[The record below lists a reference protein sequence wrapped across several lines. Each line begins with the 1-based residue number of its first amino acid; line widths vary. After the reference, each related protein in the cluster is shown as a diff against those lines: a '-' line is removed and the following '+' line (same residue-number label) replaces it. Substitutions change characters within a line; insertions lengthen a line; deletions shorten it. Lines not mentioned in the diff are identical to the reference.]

1 MEEQKAKI
9 LIVED
14 ESIVAFDLKRMLLN
28 LNYDVLDIVT
38 SGEKAIKKA
47 VEEKPDLII
56 MDVMLNGPITGVEA
70 AARIKGVMN
79 VPIIYLTAYA
89 DTETLRSAKVTEPY
103 GYILK
108 PFEEKVLLSTIEMA
122 IYKNKM
128 EEKLI
133 ASEKK
138 YRLLAKEREDLNE
151 KKDQFYSII
160 SFNLR
165 DPLDSVIGFSE
176 ILKNEYK
183 ELSPEDIQL
192 YISSL
197 YLSSRQIYSLLNN
210 LIQFSRIQI
219 KDIDFNPSNLNLRK
233 IVEENAEVLKNMADK
248 KSVKIINYVNK
259 EISVYADV
267 NMLTSIFYN
276 LLVNAIKYSYKNG
289 YVEVSAVKDMNYI
302 KISIE
307 DKGAGMDKES
317 LDKLF
322 ILNVKKVTP
331 GTNNEMGTGLGLL
344 LTKEFVEKNDGMIEV
359 ISEINKGTCVNFT
372 LPVSQNSIG

>member
-28 LNYDVLDIVT
+28 LNYDVPDIVT
-38 SGEKAIKKA
+38 SGEKAIRKA

-89 DTETLRSAKVTEPY
+89 DTETLKSAKVTEPY

-138 YRLLAKEREDLNE
+138 YRLLAKELEDLNE

-165 DPLDSVIGFSE
+165 DPLDSVIGFSD

-183 ELSPEDIQL
+183 ELSHEDIQL

-197 YLSSRQIYSLLNN
+197 YFSSRQIYSLLNN

-219 KDIDFNPSNLNLRK
+219 KDIDFNPINLNLRK
-233 IVEENAEVLKNMADK
+233 IVEENTEVLKNMADK
-248 KSVKIINYVNK
+248 KSIKIINYVNK
-259 EISVYADV
+259 EIYVYADAI
-267 NMLTSIFYN
+267 MLNSIFFN
-276 LLVNAIKYSYKNG
+276 LMVNAIKYSFKDKAI
-289 YVEVSAVKDMNYI
+289 EVSAVRDNNYI

-307 DKGAGMDKES
+307 DRGSGMDKES

-344 LTKEFVEKNDGMIEV
+344 LTKEFVEKNDGKIEV
-359 ISEINKGTCVNFT
+359 ISETNKGTCVNFT
-372 LPVSQNSIG
+372 LPVSRTE

>member
-1 MEEQKAKI
+1 MEERKAKI

-28 LNYDVLDIVT
+28 LNYDVLDIVS
-38 SGEKAIKKA
+38 SGEKAIKQA
-47 VEEKPDLII
+47 AADKPDLII

-70 AARIKGVMN
+70 AARIKGIMN

-89 DTETLRSAKVTEPY
+89 DTETLKSAKVTEPY

-138 YRLLAKEREDLNE
+138 YRLLAKELEDLNE
-151 KKDQFYSII
+151 KKDQFYRII

-183 ELSPEDIQL
+183 ELSPEDIEL

-197 YLSSRQIYSLLNN
+197 HFSSKQIYSLLNN

-219 KDIDFNPSNLNLRK
+219 KDIDFNPQNIYLHK
-233 IVEENAEVLKNMADK
+233 IVEENISLLKSIMDK
-248 KSVKIINYVNK
+248 KLLKIVNYVNK
-259 EISVYADV
+259 EVLVYADQ
-267 NMLTSIFYN
+267 NMLNSIFLN
-276 LLVNAIKYSYKNG
+276 ILTNAIKYSDTNG
-289 YVEVSAVKDMNYI
+289 IIEVSANRDDGFI
-302 KISIE
+302 KICVE
-307 DKGAGMDKES
+307 DKGIGMDDES
-317 LDKLF
+317 LGKLF
-322 ILNVKKVTP
+322 VLDVKKITQ
-331 GTNNEMGTGLGLL
+331 GTSNEMGTGLGLL
-344 LTKEFVEKNDGMIEV
+344 LTKEFVEKNEGKIEV
-359 ISEINKGTCVNFT
+359 KSEINKGTSIIFT
-372 LPVSQNSIG
+372 LPVAKTNQ

>member
-1 MEEQKAKI
+1 MEEHKAKI
-9 LIVED
+9 LVVED

-56 MDVMLNGPITGVEA
+56 MDVMLNGPITGIEA
-70 AARIKGVMN
+70 VARIKGVMN

-89 DTETLRSAKVTEPY
+89 DTETLKSAKLTEPY

-108 PFEEKVLLSTIEMA
+108 PFEEKVLMSTIEMA

-138 YRLLAKEREDLNE
+138 YRLLAKELEDLNE

-197 YLSSRQIYSLLNN
+197 YLSGKQIYSLLNN

-219 KDIDFNPSNLNLRK
+219 KDIDFNPVCLNLRK
-233 IVEENAEVLKNMADK
+233 IVEDNSDVLKNMADK

-259 EISVYADV
+259 EISVDADA
-267 NMLTSIFYN
+267 NMLNSIFYN

-289 YVEVSAVKDMNYI
+289 YIEVSASKDKNNI

-307 DKGAGMDKES
+307 DKGTGMDKES

-322 ILNVKKVTP
+322 VLNVKKVTP

-344 LTKEFVEKNDGMIEV
+344 LTKEFIEKNEGIIEV

-372 LPVSQNSIG
+372 LPISKN

>member
-38 SGEKAIKKA
+38 SGEKAIRKA
-47 VEEKPDLII
+47 VEEKPDLIV

-122 IYKNKM
+122 IYKNRM

-138 YRLLAKEREDLNE
+138 YRLLAKELEDLNE

-197 YLSSRQIYSLLNN
+197 YFSSRQIYSLLNN

-219 KDIDFNPSNLNLRK
+219 KDIDFNPVNLNLHK
-233 IVEENAEVLKNMADK
+233 IVEENTEVLKNMADK
-248 KSVKIINYVNK
+248 KSIKIINYVNK
-259 EISVYADV
+259 EIYVYADAIMI
-267 NMLTSIFYN
+267 NSIFFN
-276 LLVNAIKYSYKNG
+276 LMVNAIKYSFKEKA
-289 YVEVSAVKDMNYI
+289 VEVSAVRDGDHI

-307 DKGAGMDKES
+307 DRGIGMDKES

-331 GTNNEMGTGLGLL
+331 GTNDEMGTGLGLL
-344 LTKEFVEKNDGMIEV
+344 LTKEFIEKNDGKIEV
-359 ISEINKGTCVNFT
+359 ASEINKGTCVNFT
-372 LPVSQNSIG
+372 LPVSRTE

>member
-1 MEEQKAKI
+1 MEERKAKI

-28 LNYDVLDIVT
+28 LNYDVLDIVS
-38 SGEKAIKKA
+38 SGEKAIKHA
-47 VEEKPDLII
+47 IADKPDLII
-56 MDVMLNGPITGVEA
+56 MDIMLNGPITGVEA
-70 AARIKGVMN
+70 AARIKGIMN
-79 VPIIYLTAYA
+79 VPVIYLTAYA
-89 DTETLRSAKVTEPY
+89 DTETLKSAKVTEPY

-138 YRLLAKEREDLNE
+138 YRLLAKELEDLNE
-151 KKDQFYSII
+151 KKDQFYRII

-183 ELSPEDIQL
+183 ELSPEDIEL

-197 YLSSRQIYSLLNN
+197 HFSSKQIYSLLNN

-219 KDIDFNPSNLNLRK
+219 KDIDFNPQNIYLHK
-233 IVEENAEVLKNMADK
+233 IVEENISMLKSLVDK
-248 KSVKIINYVNK
+248 KLIKIVNYVNK
-259 EISVYADV
+259 EVMVYADQ
-267 NMLTSIFYN
+267 NMLNSIFLN
-276 LLVNAIKYSYKNG
+276 ILTNSIKYSKTNG
-289 YVEVSAVKDMNYI
+289 IIEVSANRDNSFI
-302 KISIE
+302 KICVE
-307 DKGAGMDKES
+307 DKGIGMDNES
-317 LDKLF
+317 LNKLF
-322 ILNVKKVTP
+322 VLDVKKITQ
-331 GTNNEMGTGLGLL
+331 GTSNEMGTGLGLL
-344 LTKEFVEKNDGMIEV
+344 LTKEFVEKNGGKIEV
-359 ISEINKGTCVNFT
+359 ISEINKGTSIIFT
-372 LPVSQNSIG
+372 LPVARTIQ

>member
-70 AARIKGVMN
+70 AARIRGVMN

-138 YRLLAKEREDLNE
+138 YRLLAKELEDLNE

>member
-28 LNYDVLDIVT
+28 LNYEVLDIVA
-38 SGEKAIKKA
+38 SGEKAIRKA
-47 VEEKPDLII
+47 VEEKPNLII

-89 DTETLRSAKVTEPY
+89 DTETLKSAKLTEPY

-138 YRLLAKEREDLNE
+138 YRLLAKELEDLNE

-165 DPLDSVIGFSE
+165 DPLDSIIGFSE

-197 YLSSRQIYSLLNN
+197 YFSSRQIYSLLNN

-219 KDIDFNPSNLNLRK
+219 KDIDFNPVCLNLRK
-233 IVEENAEVLKNMADK
+233 IVEDNSDVLKNTADK

-259 EISVYADV
+259 EISVYADA
-267 NMLTSIFYN
+267 NMLNSIFYN

-289 YVEVSAVKDMNYI
+289 FIEVSAVKDNDDI

-307 DKGAGMDKES
+307 DKGTGMDKES

-322 ILNVKKVTP
+322 IMNVKKVTP

-344 LTKEFVEKNDGMIEV
+344 LTKEFIEKNDGKIEV
-359 ISEINKGTCVNFT
+359 ISETNKGTCVNFT
-372 LPVSQNSIG
+372 LPVVR

>member
-1 MEEQKAKI
+1 MEEHKAKI
-9 LIVED
+9 LVVED

-56 MDVMLNGPITGVEA
+56 MDVMLNGPITGIEA
-70 AARIKGVMN
+70 VARIKGVMN

-89 DTETLRSAKVTEPY
+89 DTETLKSAKLTEPY

-108 PFEEKVLLSTIEMA
+108 PFEEKVLMSTIEMA

-138 YRLLAKEREDLNE
+138 YRLLAKELEDLNE

-197 YLSSRQIYSLLNN
+197 YVSGKQIYSLLNN

-219 KDIDFNPSNLNLRK
+219 KDIDFNPVCLNLRK
-233 IVEENAEVLKNMADK
+233 IVEDNSDVLKNMADK

-259 EISVYADV
+259 EISVDADA
-267 NMLTSIFYN
+267 NMLNSIFYN

-289 YVEVSAVKDMNYI
+289 YIEVSASKDKDNI

-307 DKGAGMDKES
+307 DKGTGMDKES

-322 ILNVKKVTP
+322 VLNVKKVTP

-344 LTKEFVEKNDGMIEV
+344 LTKEFIEKNEGIIEV
-359 ISEINKGTCVNFT
+359 ISEINKGTRVNFT
-372 LPVSQNSIG
+372 LPISQN

>member
-38 SGEKAIKKA
+38 SGEKAIRKA
-47 VEEKPDLII
+47 VEEKPDLIV

-122 IYKNKM
+122 IYKNRM

-138 YRLLAKEREDLNE
+138 YRLLAKELEDLNE

-197 YLSSRQIYSLLNN
+197 YFSSRQIYSLLNN

-219 KDIDFNPSNLNLRK
+219 KDIDFNPVNLNLHK
-233 IVEENAEVLKNMADK
+233 IVEENTEVLKNMADK
-248 KSVKIINYVNK
+248 KSIKIINYVNK
-259 EISVYADV
+259 EIYVYADAIMI
-267 NMLTSIFYN
+267 NSIFFN
-276 LLVNAIKYSYKNG
+276 LMVNAIKYSFKEKA
-289 YVEVSAVKDMNYI
+289 VEVSAVRDGDHI

-307 DKGAGMDKES
+307 DRGIGMDKES

-331 GTNNEMGTGLGLL
+331 GTNDEMGTGLGLL
-344 LTKEFVEKNDGMIEV
+344 LTKEFIEKNDGKIEV
-359 ISEINKGTCVNFT
+359 VSEINKGTCVNFT
-372 LPVSQNSIG
+372 LPVSRTE

>member
-1 MEEQKAKI
+1 MEERKAKI

-28 LNYDVLDIVT
+28 LNYDVLDIVS
-38 SGEKAIKKA
+38 SGEKAIKQA
-47 VEEKPDLII
+47 AADKPDLII

-70 AARIKGVMN
+70 AARIKGIMN

-89 DTETLRSAKVTEPY
+89 DTETLKSAKVTEPY

-138 YRLLAKEREDLNE
+138 YRLLAKELEDLNE
-151 KKDQFYSII
+151 KKDQFYRII

-183 ELSPEDIQL
+183 ELSPEDIEL

-197 YLSSRQIYSLLNN
+197 HFSSKQIYSLLNN

-219 KDIDFNPSNLNLRK
+219 KDIDFNPQNIYLHK
-233 IVEENAEVLKNMADK
+233 IVEENISLLKSIMDK
-248 KSVKIINYVNK
+248 KLLKIVNYVNK
-259 EISVYADV
+259 EVLVYADQ
-267 NMLTSIFYN
+267 NMLN
-276 LLVNAIKYSYKNG
+276 
-289 YVEVSAVKDMNYI
+289 
-302 KISIE
+302 SIE
-307 DKGAGMDKES
+307 YNCDVKEYTWTDC
-317 LDKLF
+317 LKTDTWP
-322 ILNVKKVTP
+322 I
-331 GTNNEMGTGLGLL
+331 
-344 LTKEFVEKNDGMIEV
+344 IE
-359 ISEINKGTCVNFT
+359 
-372 LPVSQNSIG
+372 

>member
-38 SGEKAIKKA
+38 SGEKAIRKA
-47 VEEKPDLII
+47 VEEKPDLIV

-122 IYKNKM
+122 IYKNRM

-138 YRLLAKEREDLNE
+138 YRLLAKELEDLNE

-197 YLSSRQIYSLLNN
+197 YFSSRQIYSLLNN

-219 KDIDFNPSNLNLRK
+219 KDIDFNPVNLNLHK
-233 IVEENAEVLKNMADK
+233 IVEENTEVLKNMADK
-248 KSVKIINYVNK
+248 KSIKIINYVNK
-259 EISVYADV
+259 EIYVYADAIMI
-267 NMLTSIFYN
+267 NSIFFN
-276 LLVNAIKYSYKNG
+276 LMVNAIKYSFKEKA
-289 YVEVSAVKDMNYI
+289 VEVSAVRDGDHI

-307 DKGAGMDKES
+307 DRGIGMDKES

-344 LTKEFVEKNDGMIEV
+344 LTKEFIEKNDGKIEV
-359 ISEINKGTCVNFT
+359 ASEINKGTCVNFT
-372 LPVSQNSIG
+372 LPVSRTE

>member
-28 LNYDVLDIVT
+28 LNYDVLDIVA

-79 VPIIYLTAYA
+79 VPVIYLTAYA
-89 DTETLRSAKVTEPY
+89 DTETLKSAKLTEPY

-108 PFEEKVLLSTIEMA
+108 PFEEKVLLSTVEMA
-122 IYKNKM
+122 IYKNKI

-138 YRLLAKEREDLNE
+138 YRLLAKELEDLNE

-197 YLSSRQIYSLLNN
+197 YFSSKQIY
-210 LIQFSRIQI
+210 
-219 KDIDFNPSNLNLRK
+219 
-233 IVEENAEVLKNMADK
+233 
-248 KSVKIINYVNK
+248 
-259 EISVYADV
+259 
-267 NMLTSIFYN
+267 
-276 LLVNAIKYSYKNG
+276 
-289 YVEVSAVKDMNYI
+289 
-302 KISIE
+302 
-307 DKGAGMDKES
+307 
-317 LDKLF
+317 
-322 ILNVKKVTP
+322 
-331 GTNNEMGTGLGLL
+331 
-344 LTKEFVEKNDGMIEV
+344 
-359 ISEINKGTCVNFT
+359 
-372 LPVSQNSIG
+372 

>member
-1 MEEQKAKI
+1 MEEHKAKI
-9 LIVED
+9 LVVED

-56 MDVMLNGPITGVEA
+56 MDVMLNGPITGIEA
-70 AARIKGVMN
+70 VARIKGVMN

-89 DTETLRSAKVTEPY
+89 DTETLKSAKLTEPY

-108 PFEEKVLLSTIEMA
+108 PFEEKVLMSTIEMA

-138 YRLLAKEREDLNE
+138 YRLLAKELEDLNE

-197 YLSSRQIYSLLNN
+197 YVSGKQIYSLLNN

-219 KDIDFNPSNLNLRK
+219 KDIDFNPVCLNLRK
-233 IVEENAEVLKNMADK
+233 IVEDNSDVLKNMADK

-259 EISVYADV
+259 EISVDADA
-267 NMLTSIFYN
+267 NMLNSIFYN

-289 YVEVSAVKDMNYI
+289 YIEVSASKDKNNI

-307 DKGAGMDKES
+307 DKGTGMDKES

-322 ILNVKKVTP
+322 VLNVKKVTP

-344 LTKEFVEKNDGMIEV
+344 LTKEFIEKNEGIIEV

-372 LPVSQNSIG
+372 LPISKN

>member
-28 LNYDVLDIVT
+28 LNYDVLDIVA

-47 VEEKPDLII
+47 VEEKPNLII

-70 AARIKGVMN
+70 AARIKGIMN

-89 DTETLRSAKVTEPY
+89 DTETLKSAKLTEPY

-108 PFEEKVLLSTIEMA
+108 PFEERVLLSTIEMA

-138 YRLLAKEREDLNE
+138 YRLLAKELEDLNE
-151 KKDQFYSII
+151 KKDQLYSII

-183 ELSPEDIQL
+183 ELSHEDIQL

-197 YLSSRQIYSLLNN
+197 YLSSRQIHSLLNN

-219 KDIDFNPSNLNLRK
+219 KDIDFNPVCLNLHK
-233 IVEENAEVLKNMADK
+233 IVEDNAAVLKNMADK
-248 KSVKIINYVNK
+248 KYVKIINYVNK
-259 EISVYADV
+259 EISIYADA
-267 NMLTSIFYN
+267 NMLNSVFYN
-276 LLVNAIKYSYKNG
+276 LLVNAIKYSYKSG
-289 YVEVSAVKDMNYI
+289 YIEISAVRENNCI
-302 KISIE
+302 KTSIE
-307 DKGAGMDKES
+307 DKGTGMDKES

-322 ILNVKKVTP
+322 VLNVKKVTP

-344 LTKEFVEKNDGMIEV
+344 LTKEFIEKNEGKIEV
-359 ISEINKGTCVNFT
+359 TSEINKGTCVNFT
-372 LPVSQNSIG
+372 LPISQN

>member
-138 YRLLAKEREDLNE
+138 YRLLAKELEDLNE

>member
-1 MEEQKAKI
+1 MEERKAKI

-28 LNYDVLDIVT
+28 LNYDVLDIVS
-38 SGEKAIKKA
+38 SGEKAIKQA
-47 VEEKPDLII
+47 AADKPDLII

-70 AARIKGVMN
+70 AARIKGIMN

-89 DTETLRSAKVTEPY
+89 DTETLKSAKVTEPY

-138 YRLLAKEREDLNE
+138 YRLLAKELEDLNE
-151 KKDQFYSII
+151 KKDQFYRII

-183 ELSPEDIQL
+183 ELSPEDIEL

-197 YLSSRQIYSLLNN
+197 HFSSKQIYSLLNN

-219 KDIDFNPSNLNLRK
+219 KDIDFNPQNIYLHK
-233 IVEENAEVLKNMADK
+233 IVEENISLLKSIMDK
-248 KSVKIINYVNK
+248 KLLKIVNYVNK
-259 EISVYADV
+259 EVLVYADQ
-267 NMLTSIFYN
+267 NMLNSIEY
-276 LLVNAIKYSYKNG
+276 
-289 YVEVSAVKDMNYI
+289 NYI
-302 KISIE
+302 LK
-307 DKGAGMDKES
+307 
-317 LDKLF
+317 
-322 ILNVKKVTP
+322 
-331 GTNNEMGTGLGLL
+331 
-344 LTKEFVEKNDGMIEV
+344 
-359 ISEINKGTCVNFT
+359 
-372 LPVSQNSIG
+372 

>member
-1 MEEQKAKI
+1 MEEPKSKI

-14 ESIVAFDLKRMLLN
+14 ESIVAFDLKRLLLN
-28 LNYDVLDIVT
+28 LNYNVLDIVT

-70 AARIKGVMN
+70 AARIKDVIN
-79 VPIIYLTAYA
+79 VPVIYLTAYA
-89 DTETLRSAKVTEPY
+89 DTETLKSAKITEPY

-138 YRLLAKEREDLNE
+138 YRLLAKELEELNE

-165 DPLDSVIGFSE
+165 DPLDAVIGFSE
-176 ILKNEYK
+176 ILQNEYK
-183 ELSPEDIQL
+183 ELSAEDIQL

-197 YLSSRQIYSLLNN
+197 YFSGRQIYSLLNN

-219 KDIDFNPSNLNLRK
+219 KDIDFNPVKLNLHN
-233 IVEENAEVLKNMADK
+233 IVEENTEVLKNMADK
-248 KSVKIINYVNK
+248 KSLKITNYVNK
-259 EISVYADV
+259 EIYVYADEI
-267 NMLTSIFYN
+267 MLNSIFYN
-276 LLVNAIKYSYKNG
+276 LLVNAIKYSYNNNFI
-289 YVEVSAVKDMNYI
+289 EVSAAKDNNFI

-307 DKGAGMDKES
+307 DKGMGMDKES

-322 ILNVKKVTP
+322 TLNVKKVTP

-344 LTKEFVEKNDGMIEV
+344 LTKEFVVKNEGQIEV
-359 ISEINKGTCVNFT
+359 ISEINKGTSVSFT
-372 LPVSQNSIG
+372 LPVFRN

>member
-1 MEEQKAKI
+1 MEEHKAKI

-56 MDVMLNGPITGVEA
+56 MDVMLNGPITGIEA
-70 AARIKGVMN
+70 VARIKGVMN

-89 DTETLRSAKVTEPY
+89 DTETLKSAKLTEPY

-108 PFEEKVLLSTIEMA
+108 PFEEKVLMSTIEMA

-138 YRLLAKEREDLNE
+138 YRLLAKELEDLNE

-197 YLSSRQIYSLLNN
+197 YVSGKQIYSLLNN

-219 KDIDFNPSNLNLRK
+219 KDIDFNPVCLNLRK
-233 IVEENAEVLKNMADK
+233 IVEDNSDVLKNMADK

-259 EISVYADV
+259 EISVDADA
-267 NMLTSIFYN
+267 NMLNSIFYN

-289 YVEVSAVKDMNYI
+289 YIEVSASKDKDNI

-307 DKGAGMDKES
+307 DKGTGMDKES

-322 ILNVKKVTP
+322 VLNVKKVTP

-344 LTKEFVEKNDGMIEV
+344 LTKEFIEKNEGIIEV
-359 ISEINKGTCVNFT
+359 ISEINKGTRVNFT
-372 LPVSQNSIG
+372 LPISKN

>member
-28 LNYDVLDIVT
+28 LNYDVLDIVA

-79 VPIIYLTAYA
+79 VPVIYLTAYA
-89 DTETLRSAKVTEPY
+89 DTETLKSAKLTEPY

-108 PFEEKVLLSTIEMA
+108 PFEEKVLLSTVEMA
-122 IYKNKM
+122 IYKNKI

-138 YRLLAKEREDLNE
+138 YRLLAKELEDLNE

-197 YLSSRQIYSLLNN
+197 YFSSKQIYSLLNN

-219 KDIDFNPSNLNLRK
+219 KDIDFNPVSVNLRK
-233 IVEENAEVLKNMADK
+233 IVEDNSDVLKNTADK

-259 EISVYADV
+259 EISVYADA
-267 NMLTSIFYN
+267 NMLNSIFYN

-289 YVEVSAVKDMNYI
+289 YIEISAAKEGNYI

-322 ILNVKKVTP
+322 VLNVKKVIP

-344 LTKEFVEKNDGMIEV
+344 LTKEFIEKNEGKIEV

-372 LPVSQNSIG
+372 LPISKS

>member
-28 LNYDVLDIVT
+28 LNYDVLEIVS
-38 SGEKAIKKA
+38 SGEKAIKRA
-47 VEEKPDLII
+47 VDEKPDLII

-70 AARIKGVMN
+70 AARIKGVIN
-79 VPIIYLTAYA
+79 VPIVYLTAYA
-89 DTETLRSAKVTEPY
+89 DTETLKSAKVTEPY

-138 YRLLAKEREDLNE
+138 YRLLAKELEDLNE

-219 KDIDFNPSNLNLRK
+219 KDIDFNPANLNLRK
-233 IVEENAEVLKNMADK
+233 IVEENTEVLKNMADK

-259 EISVYADV
+259 EISVYADS
-267 NMLTSIFYN
+267 NMLNSIFFN
-276 LLVNAIKYSYKNG
+276 LLINAIKYSYKNG

-302 KISIE
+302 KIGIE
-307 DKGAGMDKES
+307 DKGTGMDKES

-372 LPVSQNSIG
+372 LPVSQN